1 MILNVCRNSDDLTAL
16 AMSECHREGP
26 YVFSC
31 EWPYWCCQD
40 GISGISL
47 YAYFGITLG
56 FIGFLVLFGV
66 ALNIGLTR
74 CRQPQFSV
82 MPCVAV
88 TKSSRSLYP
97 KFQKGK
103 TPNILQRLYK
113 SLNTTL
119 SEGIEAQ
126 SEDKKALSEG
136 MGAQSEDK
144 KALSEG
150 KEASA
155 EGKGVLSEG
164 KKALSEGMEALPQ
177 VKEALSEGMEA

>member
-40 GISGISL
+40 GISCCGISL

-103 TPNILQRLYK
+103 TPNSTFYDYIMFPNDVRL
-113 SLNTTL
+113 
-119 SEGIEAQ
+119 
-126 SEDKKALSEG
+126 
-136 MGAQSEDK
+136 
-144 KALSEG
+144 
-150 KEASA
+150 
-155 EGKGVLSEG
+155 V
-164 KKALSEGMEALPQ
+164 
-177 VKEALSEGMEA
+177 